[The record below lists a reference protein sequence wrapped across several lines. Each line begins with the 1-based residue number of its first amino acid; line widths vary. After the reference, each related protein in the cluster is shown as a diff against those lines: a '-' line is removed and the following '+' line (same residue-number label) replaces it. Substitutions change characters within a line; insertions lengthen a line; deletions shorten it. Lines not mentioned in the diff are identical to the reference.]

1 MDKLSPSDIFGDF
14 ENDSFWKNAL
24 NKIEIDELNNYH
36 EIFKITNFKNDTI
49 EKRQGYLAAFL
60 IYQIVSKFK
69 DVNNLLFPFM
79 DENEINNSKF
89 IIKSANLMAFSFY
102 GIISFGAHCK
112 LEHVDEY
119 MITSHRFFFKM
130 ITGFWS
136 NYVDPKCLDQIFE
149 LSKKFRIYIKDCDN
163 EKKLSQIFL
172 MTPMISQNLE
182 LYNMSLKL
190 IEKYFE
196 KFEKDLLEEYEKA
209 II

>member
-14 ENDSFWKNAL
+14 ENGSFWKNAL
-24 NKIEIDELNNYH
+24 NKIEIDKLNNYH
-36 EIFKITNFKNDTI
+36 KFFKVTNFKNDTI

-102 GIISFGAHCK
+102 GIISFGVHCK

-119 MITSHRFFFKM
+119 MIT
-130 ITGFWS
+130 
-136 NYVDPKCLDQIFE
+136 
-149 LSKKFRIYIKDCDN
+149 
-163 EKKLSQIFL
+163 
-172 MTPMISQNLE
+172 
-182 LYNMSLKL
+182 
-190 IEKYFE
+190 
-196 KFEKDLLEEYEKA
+196 
-209 II
+209 